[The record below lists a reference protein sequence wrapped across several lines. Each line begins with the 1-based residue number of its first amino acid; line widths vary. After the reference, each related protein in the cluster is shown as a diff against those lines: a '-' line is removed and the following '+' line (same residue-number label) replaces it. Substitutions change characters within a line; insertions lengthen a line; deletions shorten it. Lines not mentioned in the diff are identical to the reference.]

1 MSKRILIVAVLAG
14 CGGSGMSA
22 AVRDDINARMES
34 AKPAITECYAKE
46 LKLDRKLR
54 GMMVLQFN
62 AAPSSGKFEGISVL
76 RDDMNNPQL
85 QQCVTGAV
93 GTLQLAKPQKTK
105 VNVTYPLDFA
115 PTK

>member
-1 MSKRILIVAVLAG
+1 MNRICLSLVILVG

-22 AVRDDINARMES
+22 TTRDDINQRMES
-34 AKPAITECYAKE
+34 ARPAITECYAKE

-54 GMMVLQFN
+54 GMMVLQFT